1 MAEIRAIVTVAT
13 TANFAGLGAPT
24 LCAPLLYETT
34 TGDLYVLLAPD
45 SVALVGSVAGG
56 SSHTLAQQA
65 FSKHLVPAIEDL
77 GDAGR
82 HLSVRAFD
90 RAPSPQA
97 AVLGDASEI
106 IAARVFAVHDRMM
119 PAVTVSEVLQE
130 RSLRQPQLPA
140 MWR

>member
-56 SSHTLAQQA
+56 SSHTIAQQA
-65 FSKHLVPAIEDL
+65 FARHVVPASEDL
-77 GDAGR
+77 GDAAR
-82 HLSVRAFD
+82 HLAVRAFD
-90 RAPSPQA
+90 RAPVAQPG
-97 AVLGDASEI
+97 VLGDASDI
-106 IAARVFAVHDRMM
+106 IAARVFAIHDRMM
-119 PAVTVSEVLQE
+119 PAITATEVLQE
-130 RSLRQPQLPA
+130 RSLRQAQLPA